1 MLAPTI
7 DENKTTL
14 IATGGFSKV
23 YEATLDGRCV
33 ALKSLMIDAETIGGA
48 HKVRGLLPPTS
59 KKQFTFSSKLL
70 VKEVVGWKWLR
81 HGNILPFVGVSLKP
95 PIFSII
101 SERMKNG
108 SVVNFI
114 KAHPN
119 HNRLCLVSEQ
129 RASNPWMH

>member
-14 IATGGFSKV
+14 IAVGGFSEV

-33 ALKSLMIDAETIGGA
+33 ALKSLKIDAEIIGGA
-48 HKVRGLLPPTS
+48 HKVRGLPPPPL
-59 KKQFTFSSKLL
+59 KKQFTFSPKLL

-95 PIFSII
+95 PVFSII
-101 SERMKNG
+101 SERMRNG
-108 SVVNFI
+108 NVMNFI
-114 KAHPN
+114 KARPN
-119 HNRLCLVSEQ
+119 HNRLRLVSEK
-129 RASNPWMH
+129 RASHLWMH

>member
-7 DENKTTL
+7 DENKTAL

-33 ALKSLMIDAETIGGA
+33 ALKSLMINTETIGGA
-48 HKVRGLLPPTS
+48 HKVRGLPPPTS
-59 KKQFTFSSKLL
+59 KKKFTLSPKRL

-95 PIFSII
+95 PVFSII
-101 SERMKNG
+101 SEHMRNG
-108 SVVNFI
+108 SIMSFI
-114 KAHPN
+114 RAHPN
-119 HNRLCLVSEQ
+119 HNRLRLVSEQ
-129 RASNPWMH
+129 RASNLWMH